1 MIWTN
6 RFPRLRVA
14 RAAAGLALAS
24 SSVLVLL
31 SGAGAASAQTP
42 GAGTG
47 AAAAGAQGQGL
58 GANPGLSAGPNS
70 PMDTRIDN
78 RLGGS
83 VAEPLQ
89 RSVDASRQPVNTG
102 LGPVGSAPEANP
114 ADAGMALRMDRGGAA
129 AGADGAAAPL
139 SSAAAVGADYRIG
152 PSDLLDFDVYG
163 VPDMQRTVRVNASGV
178 VSLPLIGPVALAGM
192 TTAQAEAVIAQK
204 YEKDFLQ
211 NPQVSLFIKEFTSQR
226 ITIEGAVA
234 RPGIYP
240 VTGTLTLLRALA
252 LAGGGGQYALLNE
265 VMLFR
270 SGSALEANT
279 QMFDLEKIRTGEIAD
294 PIINAD
300 DVIVVKRDPKR
311 TALRDSFFGDV
322 LSTLNP
328 FK

>member
-6 RFPRLRVA
+6 RPPRSWSPQ
-14 RAAAGLALAS
+14 AAAVTALALAS
-24 SSVLVLL
+24 VLTLL
-31 SGAGAASAQTP
+31 GAAGAARAQ
-42 GAGTG
+42 
-47 AAAAGAQGQGL
+47 AQGSGGAEDARVDTRL
-58 GANPGLSAGPNS
+58 GAPMGTPLGSAA
-70 PMDTRIDN
+70 
-78 RLGGS
+78 
-83 VAEPLQ
+83 VEPLQ
-89 RSVDASRQPVNTG
+89 RSVEASRQPVNTG
-102 LGPVGSAPEANP
+102 LGAVAPSASSASSAPEANP
-114 ADAGMALRMDRGGAA
+114 AEAGMASRMDRGSAT
-129 AGADGAAAPL
+129 AGAEGAAAPMN
-139 SSAAAVGADYRIG
+139 SAATVGADYRIG

-192 TTAQAEAVIAQK
+192 TTAQAEALIAQK
-204 YEKDFLQ
+204 YAQDFLQ

-240 VTGTLTLLRALA
+240 VTGQLTLLRALA
-252 LAGGGGQYALLNE
+252 LAGGGGQYAMLNE

-270 SGSALEANT
+270 NGSALEANT
-279 QMFDLEKIRTGEIAD
+279 QMFDLEKIRSGEIAD